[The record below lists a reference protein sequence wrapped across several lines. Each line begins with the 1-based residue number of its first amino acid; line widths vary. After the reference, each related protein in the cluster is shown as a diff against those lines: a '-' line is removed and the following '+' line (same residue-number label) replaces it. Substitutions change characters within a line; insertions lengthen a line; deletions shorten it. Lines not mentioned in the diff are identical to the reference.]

1 MRHGDKINNLS
12 RTASH
17 RKAML
22 KNMACSLIQHK
33 SINTTTAK
41 AKALRK
47 FVEPLITKSK
57 NDTQHN
63 RRVVFSYLQDKQAT
77 KELFTNVADKVGD
90 RPGGYTRILKI
101 GIRSGDNADMA
112 MIELIDFNEFYT
124 PRTKKSDS
132 KKKRSRRGGTGKG
145 TEKKAETA
153 PVVEDAVEV
162 VEATPEAVVEAI
174 ADTPEAEVVETV
186 AETEVPVVEE
196 SSEETPEAQSTDES
210 SDEEKKA

>member
-77 KELFTNVADKVGD
+77 KELFTSVADKVGD